1 MTTCAQAIK
10 NWEAN
15 PKNEGSVEEATEVS
29 LCFQAPPIT
38 KLDAKVLSN
47 LKKCQK
53 LSLSTNMIERMISLT
68 GMSELKILSIG
79 RNNIKKI
86 EKLEDVASSLQQL
99 WISYN
104 QISSLDGLAC
114 VTGLTTLYCSNNL
127 IKSFSELDK
136 LVSCWRQS
144 GGLLGCMSSHCTQH
158 FSFLTR
164 PQKANEQLRD
174 VLFIGNPM
182 YSEVATK
189 EEARIEILRHLPN
202 LKKIDG
208 EFVKPSEL
216 EAAQQAVTSD

>member
-38 KLDAKVLSN
+38 KLDAKVLNN

-136 LVSCWRQS
+136 L
-144 GGLLGCMSSHCTQH
+144 
-158 FSFLTR
+158 
-164 PQKANEQLRD
+164 KANEQLRD